1 MEKSEVFD
9 MEEAKVFDI
18 EEAKA
23 FAPDFDD
30 IYRAIKISYATLT
43 IISERRD
50 TEIDVW
56 AILGILEQIEK
67 VKNYL
72 SGIEKV
78 ILNLDDNTEEQLVH

>member
-1 MEKSEVFD
+1 MEKLEVFD
-9 MEEAKVFDI
+9 TEEAKVFDI

-30 IYRAIKISYATLT
+30 INRAIKISYATLT